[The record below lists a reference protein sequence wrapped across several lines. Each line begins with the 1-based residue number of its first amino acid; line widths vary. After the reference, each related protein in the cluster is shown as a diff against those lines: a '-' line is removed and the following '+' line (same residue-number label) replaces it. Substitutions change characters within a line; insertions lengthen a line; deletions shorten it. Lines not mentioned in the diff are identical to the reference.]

1 MIYESFSEAQQLTV
15 VESAHTRV
23 NFSTAWLRELLKM
36 TFASADESK
45 LQWVPKPAGMSYQH
59 AWSLQ
64 SAIDS
69 THAMS
74 KPFASNVIETLQMEQ
89 ESI

>member
-23 NFSTAWLRELLKM
+23 NIYNSLATGITEM

-89 ESI
+89 VRI

>member
-1 MIYESFSEAQQLTV
+1 MMSLSCSESPNLQ
-15 VESAHTRV
+15 
-23 NFSTAWLRELLKM
+23 AWATNM
-36 TFASADESK
+36 
-45 LQWVPKPAGMSYQH
+45 H

-74 KPFASNVIETLQMEQ
+74 KPFASSVFETLQMEQ
-89 ESI
+89 ESV